1 MEQKTEFEI
10 LEELRNAVELRVRK
24 DVIDDFL
31 YSDELDKALADYMR
45 QYPWIHIEW
54 ENGEIVVA
62 KGTSNEDDVIRH
74 PICDRLAEMA
84 DEANDGEFGDS
95 ALLDMRK
102 AYEKLEKTAKES
114 LAKINAECAR
124 RGI

>member
-1 MEQKTEFEI
+1 MEHKTEFEI

-24 DVIDDFL
+24 DAIDDFL

-45 QYPWIHIEW
+45 QHPWIHIEW

-62 KGTSNEDDVIRH
+62 KGTMNEDDVIRH
-74 PICDRLAEMA
+74 PICERLAEMA
-84 DEANDGEFGDS
+84 DEAEDGEFADD

-102 AYEKLEKTAKES
+102 AYEKLEKTARES
-114 LAKINAECAR
+114 LAKINAECER